1 MHKILF
7 SLKIN
12 FSVRIIIDPQPS
24 SSSTQPVG
32 NPEIRFDWKSTE
44 CLLTQRPVLPKRPLP
59 DDCRDTNSLLI
70 DKQATPITD
79 SQIFETFKTSMI
91 GVSFRPKRQ
100 YLQIF
105 FQDMSTAER
114 TLQNGP
120 YQIGSHTLPLF
131 PPKGKLAPRIIIQLG
146 NVPILPRSTVEQ
158 AIRDTFSPHMT
169 VIEAVPFTIK
179 HTPIMTSRWAMVV
192 EPPRENP
199 DLDGVKVIHKILGK
213 TVLASW
219 PGSLPTC
226 LSCMDQHG
234 TKDCPKRQPQTPSPD
249 RTYANAA
256 GV

>member
-1 MHKILF
+1 M
-7 SLKIN
+7 
-12 FSVRIIIDPQPS
+12 DPQSS

-70 DKQATPITD
+70 DKQASPITD

-105 FQDMSTAER
+105 FQDTSTAER
-114 TLQNGP
+114 MLRNGP

-146 NVPILPRSTVEQ
+146 NVPILP
-158 AIRDTFSPHMT
+158 
-169 VIEAVPFTIK
+169 
-179 HTPIMTSRWAMVV
+179 
-192 EPPRENP
+192 
-199 DLDGVKVIHKILGK
+199 
-213 TVLASW
+213 
-219 PGSLPTC
+219 
-226 LSCMDQHG
+226 
-234 TKDCPKRQPQTPSPD
+234 
-249 RTYANAA
+249 
-256 GV
+256 